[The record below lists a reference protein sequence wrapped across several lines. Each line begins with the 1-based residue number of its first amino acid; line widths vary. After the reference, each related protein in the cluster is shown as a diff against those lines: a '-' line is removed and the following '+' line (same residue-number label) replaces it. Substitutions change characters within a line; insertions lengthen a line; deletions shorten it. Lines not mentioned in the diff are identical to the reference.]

1 MAPEI
6 FDSFA
11 GAVGMKEFFG
21 DYLAIGVGLMIGS
34 AAHLG
39 KLMTEGKMPSWL
51 QVIGYLL
58 QLGLVGLVCA
68 VTSKKVGIHDADMR
82 ALSAAILALSANE
95 TVQFIKKKAKQ
106 PLLQA
111 LARMLSEET
120 EKEG

>member
-6 FDSFA
+6 MQNFA

-39 KLMTEGKMPSWL
+39 KLMTEGKVPSWL
-51 QVIGYLL
+51 QIIGYLL

-68 VTSKKVGIHDADMR
+68 VISKKVGIHDADMR

-111 LARMLSEET
+111 LVRMLSEET
-120 EKEG
+120 EKKG